1 MAAGAGA
8 RATRRHGAVALVSL
22 LIALAVAE
30 LCARAVAPAWLRA
43 RMREIAVA
51 RSSTD
56 WGSDASW
63 PVERDAGLPVRFV
76 PGGSFT
82 VRDDEFVHAVAIDE
96 YGGRASGRVSA
107 GDQPILPVFGDS
119 MTFGVGVR
127 DEETWVGVAGR
138 SLPVRL
144 VNFGMP
150 GSDLLDHLQALDR
163 LEARLGSPAVCV
175 FVVFLGNDLTSIA
188 SSMEPESRDND
199 ARGPSLSDRLVAM
212 NQTMQAHALLRRWY
226 IVQWARALAV
236 RAVNSS
242 RRQPQ
247 VQGMLALMDRGA
259 RLESLRR
266 AFEEA
271 ADRLVRASVRFRF
284 SPAVIVIPDRYQVD
298 ERLRNDKAALYGVP
312 PSSYDPRQPNHL
324 VTDALSRR
332 GIPFID
338 VSACLEGRVGQF
350 YPRDGHLTAAGH
362 AAIGDCVRAFL
373 GDRWAARLR

>member
-56 WGSDASW
+56 WGSDARW

-212 NQTMQAHALLRRWY
+212 NQTMQARALLRRWY

-236 RAVNSS
+236 RAVNTS

-284 SPAVIVIPDRYQVD
+284 
-298 ERLRNDKAALYGVP
+298 
-312 PSSYDPRQPNHL
+312 
-324 VTDALSRR
+324 
-332 GIPFID
+332 
-338 VSACLEGRVGQF
+338 
-350 YPRDGHLTAAGH
+350 
-362 AAIGDCVRAFL
+362 
-373 GDRWAARLR
+373 